1 LADTLDAHAA
11 SAITNTPAGNIAA
24 TTVQAAINELDS
36 EKAATGH
43 NHDASYAPLSH
54 VGATGAAH
62 GNASTSVAGFM
73 AAADKTKL
81 DGIEASA
88 TADQTAA
95 EILTAIKTVDGA
107 GSGLDADLLD
117 GMQPAS
123 TNTVSTVVARD
134 ASGNFSAGTVTA
146 NLSGT
151 ASLANKFVLTDTRN
165 VTTTPETLTSGGMV
179 FDFKTNTAE
188 GLSDTGTYFAEV
200 TLRPWGTGTDWTGGP
215 SHQLAYANSGS
226 IYHRH
231 GSSTTWGAWTKFLD
245 SGNYNAYAPTL
256 TGGNASGTWGINI
269 TGNAATVTNGVYSNG
284 TYADP
289 AWLTSLNYS
298 KLTGTVP
305 TWNQHTTGDSART
318 SLIKNTGYGTD
329 GFTWYQ
335 SDSNFG
341 VWTGGWASHLIS
353 NHGDGAT
360 YYNHT
365 IHLPFD
371 GPPQYS
377 RKANGVNAGPFT
389 FLTTENYT
397 SYAATASHTHSY
409 LPLSGG
415 WMTGTLYGAGIAA
428 STDSSGT
435 ASMEVKNNGGTGD
448 SNLAAMAFHCDGHY
462 GVKLYLRADG
472 YFGLGGWS
480 SGAWRWYSDP
490 SGNMTASGNITAYSD
505 PRLKENFERI
515 ADPMAILNQLDGGTF
530 NWRHGFA
537 HTEIKAGKRD
547 YGVLADQVEAAM
559 PEIVS
564 ESIEIK
570 GERYKT
576 VAYDKLV
583 PVLIEAIKAQQRQID
598 ELKAK
603 VGV

>member
-1 LADTLDAHAA
+1 
-11 SAITNTPAGNIAA
+11 
-24 TTVQAAINELDS
+24 
-36 EKAATGH
+36 
-43 NHDASYAPLSH
+43 
-54 VGATGAAH
+54 
-62 GNASTSVAGFM
+62 M
-73 AAADKTKL
+73 
-81 DGIEASA
+81 
-88 TADQTAA
+88 
-95 EILTAIKTVDGA
+95 
-107 GSGLDADLLD
+107 
-117 GMQPAS
+117 
-123 TNTVSTVVARD
+123 
-134 ASGNFSAGTVTA
+134 
-146 NLSGT
+146 
-151 ASLANKFVLTDTRN
+151 
-165 VTTTPETLTSGGMV
+165 
-179 FDFKTNTAE
+179 
-188 GLSDTGTYFAEV
+188 
-200 TLRPWGTGTDWTGGP
+200 
-215 SHQLAYANSGS
+215 
-226 IYHRH
+226 
-231 GSSTTWGAWTKFLD
+231 
-245 SGNYNAYAPTL
+245 
-256 TGGNASGTWGINI
+256 
-269 TGNAATVTNGVYSNG
+269 YSNG